1 MLYNFLKKSH
11 QAKNCSSERN
21 CRHCKDTPSSV
32 ICDTLRETKR
42 ETKNLDNY
50 SKITSAISYKVESK
64 RNCVLLLTARAMAVD
79 ENRECCV
86 PVRILLDTE
95 NLCSKLTLKAIR
107 RKTLTLNS
115 FGETRYMKQR
125 CDRVKLHLQNHENSE
140 TVKISALKYHVI

>member
-42 ETKNLDNY
+42 ETKNEENPETKQKLDNY
-50 SKITSAISYKVESK
+50 SKITSAISYEVESK
-64 RNCVLLLTARAMAVD
+64 RNCVLLLTARAMALN

-95 NLCSKLTLKAIR
+95 NLCSKLKLKAIR
-107 RKTLTLNS
+107 RKTLTLIRRDS
-115 FGETRYMKQR
+115 
-125 CDRVKLHLQNHENSE
+125 VHEAK
-140 TVKISALKYHVI
+140 V